1 MENVWQ
7 FLAKADNKTK
17 NIFRKGKKEKK
28 EKKNLIKV
36 NGRKEK
42 NRTNKTVGKMMKTI
56 TFKCIGNHNLYK

>member
-1 MENVWQ
+1 MFGNSLQ
-7 FLAKADNKTK
+7 KQTTK
-17 NIFRKGKKEKK
+17 PKIYSEKGKKEKK

-56 TFKCIGNHNLYK
+56 TFKCISNHNLYK